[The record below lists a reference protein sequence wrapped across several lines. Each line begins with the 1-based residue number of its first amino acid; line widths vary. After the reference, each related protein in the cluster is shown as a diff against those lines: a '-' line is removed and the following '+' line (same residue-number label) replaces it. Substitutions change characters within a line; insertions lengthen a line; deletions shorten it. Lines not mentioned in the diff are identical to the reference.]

1 MFEIKEFFRVTK
13 EFLKLMPVLAVKPT
27 SNEDTVSM
35 ATVLEGTVAKYTDRS
50 MIIFEGRELTWGEF
64 NALTNQ
70 FAHALMARGVKRG
83 DCVSVMMENRIE
95 MLACTFALQ
104 KIGAISSLI
113 NFALS
118 GAQLAHCVNIS
129 DSCKC
134 LVGEE
139 IYASLDAVRPQLS
152 LNDEDILWVADQR
165 SNPVP
170 QNAEDIVSTLDQY
183 PNTNLA
189 DTNSILAG
197 STAMYIFTSGTTG
210 MPKAAKIPHR
220 RWMAA
225 AHAFG
230 LAGCQAKPGDRFYL
244 CLPLF
249 HGTGLMCGIG
259 SSFYTGASIFL
270 RRRFS
275 ASEFWSDV
283 QTYQTTNFIYVG
295 ELCRYLLAQPPR
307 PEELNNPL
315 TRVFG
320 NGLRPDIWDEFKQRF
335 GIERVCEFYGSSEGN
350 VSFFNALNK
359 DRTMGLTPATVMLVK
374 YDVDADEM
382 VRDKQGNLLQVA
394 KGETGLLLG
403 EIDDKF
409 KFDGYTND
417 DATES
422 KILRDVVKPGDAWFN
437 TGDLIREVDVGFAL
451 GKAHYQFVDR
461 VGDTFRWRSENV
473 STNEVGEI
481 LNGCDQIEMANVYGV
496 DVPATEGKAGMVS
509 VMLKPGQVFDV
520 DAFSIFVNANLT
532 HFSQPV
538 FVRVQPEA
546 ATTGTFKLLKGDLRK
561 QAFHI
566 DQVTDDLYVLPPRG
580 KQYQKLE
587 RDLYE
592 RIMDGS
598 AGY

>member
-461 VGDTFRWRSENV
+461 VGYTFRWRSENV

>member
-1 MFEIKEFFRVTK
+1 MLDIKEVFRVTK
-13 EFLKLMPVLAVKPT
+13 EFLKLVPVLSVKPT
-27 SNEDTVSM
+27 SNEDAVSM
-35 ATVLEGTVAKYTDRS
+35 ATVLEGTVAKYPDRS
-50 MIIFEGRELTWGEF
+50 MIIFEGRELTWSEF

-70 FAHALMARGVKRG
+70 FAHALVARGVERG
-83 DCVSVMMENRIE
+83 DCVSVIMENRIE

-113 NFALS
+113 NFALT
-118 GAQLAHCVNIS
+118 GAQLAHCVNVS
-129 DSCKC
+129 DSRKC

-139 IYASLDAVRPQLS
+139 VFASLDAVRPQLS
-152 LNDEDILWVADQR
+152 LKDEDILWVADQR
-165 SNPVP
+165 NTTAPE
-170 QNAEDIVSTLDQY
+170 NAEDIVSSLEQY
-183 PNTNLA
+183 PQTNLA

-220 RWMAA
+220 RWLAA

-230 LAGCQAKPGDRFYL
+230 LAGCQATVNDRFYL

-249 HGTGLMCGIG
+249 HGTGLICGIG
-259 SSFYTGASIFL
+259 SCFYTGASIFL

-283 QTYQTTNFIYVG
+283 KKCQATQFIYVG
-295 ELCRYLLAQPPR
+295 ELCRYLLAQPVR
-307 PEELNNPL
+307 PEELNNSL
-315 TRVFG
+315 THVFG

-359 DRTMGLTPATVMLVK
+359 NRTMGLTPATIMLVK

-382 VRDKQGNLLQVA
+382 VRDANGELLVVPV
-394 KGETGLLLG
+394 GEAGLLLG
-403 EIDDKF
+403 EIDERY

-417 DATES
+417 EATES

-437 TGDLIREVDVGFAL
+437 TGDLIREIDVGFAL
-451 GKAHYQFVDR
+451 GKKHYQFVDR

-481 LNGCDQIEMANVYGV
+481 LNGCDQVEMANVYGV
-496 DVPATEGKAGMVS
+496 DIPAVEGKAGMVS
-509 VMLKPGQVFDV
+509 LTLKSEQVFDAV
-520 DAFSIFVNANLT
+520 AFSDFVNANLT

-546 ATTGTFKLLKGDLRK
+546 TTTGTFKLQKGDLRK
-561 QAFHI
+561 QAFHL
-566 DQVTDDLYVLPPRG
+566 DQVTDELYVLPPRM
-580 KQYQKLE
+580 KQYQKLDRE
-587 RDLYE
+587 LYNK
-592 RIMDGS
+592 IIDGT

>member
-35 ATVLEGTVAKYTDRS
+35 ATVLEGTVAKYADRS

-139 IYASLDAVRPQLS
+139 IYASLDAVRPQLT
-152 LNDEDILWVADQR
+152 LKDEDILWVADQR
-165 SNPVP
+165 SNPAP

-183 PNTNLA
+183 PKTNLA
-189 DTNSILAG
+189 DTGSILAG

-230 LAGCQAKPGDRFYL
+230 LAGCQAKPSDRFYL

-283 QTYQTTNFIYVG
+283 QKYQTTNFIYVG
-295 ELCRYLLAQPPR
+295 ELCRYLLAQPAR

-359 DRTMGLTPATVMLVK
+359 DRTMGLTPSTIMLVK
-374 YDVDADEM
+374 YDVDTDEM
-382 VRDKQGNLLQVA
+382 VRDEQGNLIEVA
-394 KGETGLLLG
+394 KGEVGLLVG
-403 EIDDKF
+403 EIDEKF

-422 KILRDVVKPGDAWFN
+422 KILRDVVTPGDAWFN
-437 TGDLIREVDVGFAL
+437 TGDLIRQVDVGFAL

-481 LNGCDQIEMANVYGV
+481 LNGHDQIEMANVYGV

-509 VMLKPGQVFDV
+509 VILKPGQVFDV
-520 DAFSIFVNANLT
+520 DAFSTFVNANLT

-546 ATTGTFKLLKGDLRK
+546 TTTGTFKLLKGDLRK

-587 RDLYE
+587 RDLYNS
-592 RIMDGS
+592 IMDGS

>member
-35 ATVLEGTVAKYTDRS
+35 ATVLEGTVAKYADRS

-437 TGDLIREVDVGFAL
+437 TGDLIREVYVGFAL

>member
-230 LAGCQAKPGDRFYL
+230 LAGCQAKPSDRFYL

-295 ELCRYLLAQPPR
+295 ELCRYLLAQPAR

>member
-1 MFEIKEFFRVTK
+1 MFDFKEYFRVTK
-13 EFLKLMPVLAVKPT
+13 EFLKLVPVLAVKPP
-27 SNEDTVSM
+27 SNEDAVSM
-35 ATVLEGTVAKYTDRS
+35 ATVLEDTVAKYAGRS
-50 MIIFEGRELTWGEF
+50 MIIFEGRELTWGQF

-70 FAHALMARGVKRG
+70 IAHALIARGVQRG
-83 DCVSVMMENRIE
+83 DCVSLIMENRIE

-113 NFALS
+113 NYALT
-118 GAQLAHCVNIS
+118 GAQLAHCVTVS
-129 DSCKC
+129 GSSKC

-139 IYASLDAVRPQLS
+139 IYSNLDAVRGDLA
-152 LNDEDILWVADQR
+152 LGDKEILWVADQR

-170 QNAEDIVSTLDQY
+170 TNAEDIVAVLEQY
-183 PNTNLA
+183 PTTNLE
-189 DTNSILAG
+189 DTKTILAG

-220 RWMAA
+220 RWMSA

-230 LAGCQAKPGDRFYL
+230 LAGCQAKPSDRFYL

-249 HGTGLMCGIG
+249 HGTGLICGIG
-259 SSFYTGASIFL
+259 SAFYTGASIFL

-283 QTYQTTNFIYVG
+283 HKYKTTNFIYVG
-295 ELCRYLLAQPPR
+295 ELCRYLLAQPVSPF
-307 PEELNNPL
+307 EQNNSL

-359 DRTMGLTPATVMLVK
+359 NRTMGITPATVMLVK
-374 YDVDADEM
+374 YDIDADEM
-382 VRDKQGNLLQVA
+382 VRDANGKLIQVPV
-394 KGETGLLLG
+394 GEPGLLLG
-403 EIDDKF
+403 EIDDRF

-422 KILRDVVKPGDAWFN
+422 KVLRDVVKPGDAWFN
-437 TGDLIREVDVGFAL
+437 TGDLICEIDVGFAL
-451 GKAHYQFVDR
+451 GKPHYQFVDR

-481 LNGCDQIEMANVYGV
+481 LNGCGQVEMANVYGV
-496 DVPATEGKAGMVS
+496 DIPATEGKAGMVS
-509 VMLKPGQVFDV
+509 LLLKPGQEFDAE
-520 DAFSIFVNANLT
+520 AFSTFVNANLT

-561 QAFHI
+561 QAFHV
-566 DQVTDDLYVLPPRG
+566 DLVTDELYVMPPRAS
-580 KQYQKLE
+580 QYQKLE
-587 RDLYE
+587 RDLYDK
-592 RIMDGS
+592 IMDGS

>member
-35 ATVLEGTVAKYTDRS
+35 ATVLEGTVAKYADRS

-139 IYASLDAVRPQLS
+139 IYASLDAVRPQLT
-152 LNDEDILWVADQR
+152 LKDEDILWVADQR
-165 SNPVP
+165 SNPAP

-183 PNTNLA
+183 PKTNLA
-189 DTNSILAG
+189 DTGSILAG

-230 LAGCQAKPGDRFYL
+230 LAGCQAKPSDRFYL

>member
-35 ATVLEGTVAKYTDRS
+35 ATVLEGTVAKYADRS

-520 DAFSIFVNANLT
+520 DAFSSFVNANLT

>member
-35 ATVLEGTVAKYTDRS
+35 ATVLEGTVAKYADRS

-520 DAFSIFVNANLT
+520 DAFSSFVNANLT

-587 RDLYE
+587 RDLYNS
-592 RIMDGS
+592 IMDGS

>member
-35 ATVLEGTVAKYTDRS
+35 ATVLEGTVAKYADRS

-394 KGETGLLLG
+394 KGKTGLLLG

>member
-139 IYASLDAVRPQLS
+139 IYASLDAVRPQLT
-152 LNDEDILWVADQR
+152 LKDEDILWVADQR
-165 SNPVP
+165 SNPAP

-189 DTNSILAG
+189 DTGSILAG

-230 LAGCQAKPGDRFYL
+230 LAGCQAKPSDRFYL

-295 ELCRYLLAQPPR
+295 ELCRYLLAQPAR

-580 KQYQKLE
+580 NQYQKLE

>member
-152 LNDEDILWVADQR
+152 LNDEDILWLADQR

-520 DAFSIFVNANLT
+520 DAFSSFVNANLT

>member
-1 MFEIKEFFRVTK
+1 
-13 EFLKLMPVLAVKPT
+13 
-27 SNEDTVSM
+27 
-35 ATVLEGTVAKYTDRS
+35 
-50 MIIFEGRELTWGEF
+50 
-64 NALTNQ
+64 
-70 FAHALMARGVKRG
+70 
-83 DCVSVMMENRIE
+83 

>member
-1 MFEIKEFFRVTK
+1 MFDFKEYFRVTK
-13 EFLKLMPVLAVKPT
+13 EFLKLVPVLAVKPP
-27 SNEDTVSM
+27 SNEDAVSM
-35 ATVLEGTVAKYTDRS
+35 ATVLEDTVAKYAGRS
-50 MIIFEGRELTWGEF
+50 MIIFEGRELTWGQF

-70 FAHALMARGVKRG
+70 IAHALIARGVQRG
-83 DCVSVMMENRIE
+83 DCVSLIMENRIE

-113 NFALS
+113 NYALT
-118 GAQLAHCVNIS
+118 GAQLAHCVTVS
-129 DSCKC
+129 GSSKC

-139 IYASLDAVRPQLS
+139 IYSNLDAVRGDLA
-152 LNDEDILWVADQR
+152 LGDKEILWVADQR

-170 QNAEDIVSTLDQY
+170 TNAEDIVAVLEQY
-183 PNTNLA
+183 PTTNLE
-189 DTNSILAG
+189 DTKTILAG
-197 STAMYIFTSGTTG
+197 STAMYVFTSGTTG

-220 RWMAA
+220 RWMSA

-230 LAGCQAKPGDRFYL
+230 LAGCQAKPSDRFYL

-249 HGTGLMCGIG
+249 HGTGLICGIG
-259 SSFYTGASIFL
+259 SAFYTGASIFL

-283 QTYQTTNFIYVG
+283 HKYKTTNFIYVG
-295 ELCRYLLAQPPR
+295 ELCRYLLAQPVSPF
-307 PEELNNPL
+307 EQNNSL

-359 DRTMGLTPATVMLVK
+359 NRTMGITPATVMLVK
-374 YDVDADEM
+374 YDIDADEM
-382 VRDKQGNLLQVA
+382 VRDANGKLIQVPV
-394 KGETGLLLG
+394 GEPGLLLG
-403 EIDDKF
+403 EIDDRF

-422 KILRDVVKPGDAWFN
+422 KVLRDVVKPGDAWFN
-437 TGDLIREVDVGFAL
+437 TGDLICEIDVGFAL
-451 GKAHYQFVDR
+451 GKPHYQFVDR

-481 LNGCDQIEMANVYGV
+481 LNGCGQVEMANVYGV
-496 DVPATEGKAGMVS
+496 DIPATEGKAGMVS
-509 VMLKPGQVFDV
+509 LLLKPGQEFDAE
-520 DAFSIFVNANLT
+520 AFSTFVNANLT

-561 QAFHI
+561 QAFHV
-566 DQVTDDLYVLPPRG
+566 DLVTDELYVMPPRAS
-580 KQYQKLE
+580 QYQKLE
-587 RDLYE
+587 RDLYDK
-592 RIMDGS
+592 IMDGS

>member
-592 RIMDGS
+592 SIMDGS

>member
-35 ATVLEGTVAKYTDRS
+35 ATVLEGTVAKYADRS

-230 LAGCQAKPGDRFYL
+230 LAGCQAKPSDRFYL

>member
-139 IYASLDAVRPQLS
+139 IYASLDAVRPQLT
-152 LNDEDILWVADQR
+152 LKDEDILWVADQR
-165 SNPVP
+165 SNPAP

-189 DTNSILAG
+189 DTGSILAG

-230 LAGCQAKPGDRFYL
+230 LAGCQAKPSDRFYL

>member
-35 ATVLEGTVAKYTDRS
+35 ATVLEGTVAKYADRS

>member
-1 MFEIKEFFRVTK
+1 MFDFKEYFRVTK
-13 EFLKLMPVLAVKPT
+13 EFLKLVPVLAVKPP
-27 SNEDTVSM
+27 SNEDAVSM
-35 ATVLEGTVAKYTDRS
+35 ATVLEDTVAKYAGRS
-50 MIIFEGRELTWGEF
+50 MIIFEGRELTWGQF

-70 FAHALMARGVKRG
+70 IAHALIARGVQRG
-83 DCVSVMMENRIE
+83 DCVSLIMENRIE

-113 NFALS
+113 NYALT
-118 GAQLAHCVNIS
+118 GAQLAHCVTVS
-129 DSCKC
+129 GSSKC

-139 IYASLDAVRPQLS
+139 IYSNLDAVRGDLA
-152 LNDEDILWVADQR
+152 LGDKEILWVADQR

-170 QNAEDIVSTLDQY
+170 TNAEDIVAVLEQY
-183 PNTNLA
+183 PTTNLE
-189 DTNSILAG
+189 DTKTILAG
-197 STAMYIFTSGTTG
+197 STAMYVFTSGTTG

-220 RWMAA
+220 RWMSA

-230 LAGCQAKPGDRFYL
+230 LAGCQAKPSDRFYL

-249 HGTGLMCGIG
+249 HGTGLICGIG
-259 SSFYTGASIFL
+259 SAFYTGASIFL

-283 QTYQTTNFIYVG
+283 HKYKTTNFIYVG
-295 ELCRYLLAQPPR
+295 ELCRYLLAQPVSPF
-307 PEELNNPL
+307 EQNNSL

-359 DRTMGLTPATVMLVK
+359 NRTMDITPATVMLVK
-374 YDVDADEM
+374 YDIDADEM
-382 VRDKQGNLLQVA
+382 VRDANGKLIQVPV
-394 KGETGLLLG
+394 GEPGLLLG
-403 EIDDKF
+403 EIDDRF

-422 KILRDVVKPGDAWFN
+422 KVLRDVVKPGDAWFN
-437 TGDLIREVDVGFAL
+437 TGDLICEIDVGFAL
-451 GKAHYQFVDR
+451 GKPHYQFVDR

-481 LNGCDQIEMANVYGV
+481 LNGCGQVEMANVYGV
-496 DVPATEGKAGMVS
+496 DIPATEGKAGMVS
-509 VMLKPGQVFDV
+509 LLLKPGQEFDAE
-520 DAFSIFVNANLT
+520 AFSTFVNANLT

-561 QAFHI
+561 QAFHV
-566 DQVTDDLYVLPPRG
+566 DLVTDELYVMPPRAS
-580 KQYQKLE
+580 QYQKLE
-587 RDLYE
+587 RDLYDK
-592 RIMDGS
+592 IMDGS

>member
-35 ATVLEGTVAKYTDRS
+35 ATVLEGTVAKYADRS

-230 LAGCQAKPGDRFYL
+230 LAGCQAKPGDQFYL

-520 DAFSIFVNANLT
+520 DAFSSFVNANLT

-587 RDLYE
+587 RDLYNS
-592 RIMDGS
+592 IMDGS

>member
-1 MFEIKEFFRVTK
+1 MFDFKEYFRVTK
-13 EFLKLMPVLAVKPT
+13 EFLKLVPVLAVKPP
-27 SNEDTVSM
+27 SNEDAVSM
-35 ATVLEGTVAKYTDRS
+35 ATVLEDTVAKYAGRS
-50 MIIFEGRELTWGEF
+50 MIIFEGRELTWGQF

-70 FAHALMARGVKRG
+70 IAHALIARGVQRG
-83 DCVSVMMENRIE
+83 DCVSLIMENRIE

-113 NFALS
+113 NYALT
-118 GAQLAHCVNIS
+118 GAQLAHCVTVS
-129 DSCKC
+129 GSSKC

-139 IYASLDAVRPQLS
+139 IYSNLDAVRGDLA
-152 LNDEDILWVADQR
+152 LGDKEILWVADQR

-170 QNAEDIVSTLDQY
+170 TNAEDIVAVLEQY
-183 PNTNLA
+183 PTTNLE
-189 DTNSILAG
+189 DTKTILAG
-197 STAMYIFTSGTTG
+197 STAMYVFTSGTTG

-220 RWMAA
+220 RWMSA

-230 LAGCQAKPGDRFYL
+230 LAGCQAKPSDRFYL

-249 HGTGLMCGIG
+249 HGTGLICGIG
-259 SSFYTGASIFL
+259 SAFYTGASIFL

-283 QTYQTTNFIYVG
+283 HKYKTTNFIYVG
-295 ELCRYLLAQPPR
+295 ELCRYLLAQPVSPF
-307 PEELNNPL
+307 EQNNSL

-359 DRTMGLTPATVMLVK
+359 NRTMGITPATVMLVK
-374 YDVDADEM
+374 YDIDADEM
-382 VRDKQGNLLQVA
+382 VRDANGKLIQVPV
-394 KGETGLLLG
+394 GEPGLLLG
-403 EIDDKF
+403 EIDDRF

-422 KILRDVVKPGDAWFN
+422 KVLRDVVKPGDAWFN
-437 TGDLIREVDVGFAL
+437 TGDLICEIDVGFAL
-451 GKAHYQFVDR
+451 GKPHYQFVDR

-481 LNGCDQIEMANVYGV
+481 LNGCGQVEMANVYGV
-496 DVPATEGKAGMVS
+496 DIPATEGKAGMVS
-509 VMLKPGQVFDV
+509 LLLKPGQEFDAE
-520 DAFSIFVNANLT
+520 AFSTFVNANLT

-561 QAFHI
+561 QAFNV
-566 DQVTDDLYVLPPRG
+566 DLVTDELYVMPPRAS
-580 KQYQKLE
+580 QYQKLE
-587 RDLYE
+587 RDLYDK
-592 RIMDGS
+592 IMDGS

>member
-1 MFEIKEFFRVTK
+1 MFDFKEYFRVTK
-13 EFLKLMPVLAVKPT
+13 EFLKLVPILAVKPP
-27 SNEDTVSM
+27 SNEDAVSM
-35 ATVLEGTVAKYTDRS
+35 ATVLEDTVAKYAGRS
-50 MIIFEGRELTWGEF
+50 MIIFEGRELTWGQF

-70 FAHALMARGVKRG
+70 IAHALIARGVQRG
-83 DCVSVMMENRIE
+83 DCVSLIMENRIE

-113 NFALS
+113 NYALT
-118 GAQLAHCVNIS
+118 GAQLAHCVTVS
-129 DSCKC
+129 GSSKC

-139 IYASLDAVRPQLS
+139 IYSNLDAVRGDLA
-152 LNDEDILWVADQR
+152 LGDKDILWVADQR

-170 QNAEDIVSTLDQY
+170 TNAEDIVAVLEQY
-183 PNTNLA
+183 PTTNLE
-189 DTNSILAG
+189 DTKTILAG

-220 RWMAA
+220 RWMSA

-230 LAGCQAKPGDRFYL
+230 LAGCQAKPSDRFYL

-249 HGTGLMCGIG
+249 HGTGLICGIG
-259 SSFYTGASIFL
+259 SAFYTGASIFL

-283 QTYQTTNFIYVG
+283 HKYKTTNFIYVG
-295 ELCRYLLAQPPR
+295 ELCRYLLAQPVSPF
-307 PEELNNPL
+307 EQNNSL

-359 DRTMGLTPATVMLVK
+359 NRTMGITPATVMLVK
-374 YDVDADEM
+374 YDIDADEM
-382 VRDKQGNLLQVA
+382 VRDANGKLIQVPV
-394 KGETGLLLG
+394 GEPGLLLG
-403 EIDDKF
+403 EIDDRF

-422 KILRDVVKPGDAWFN
+422 KVLRDVVKPGDAWFN
-437 TGDLIREVDVGFAL
+437 TGDLISEIDVGFAL
-451 GKAHYQFVDR
+451 GKPHYQFVDR

-481 LNGCDQIEMANVYGV
+481 LNGCEQVEMANVYGV
-496 DVPATEGKAGMVS
+496 DIPATEGKAGMVS
-509 VMLKPGQVFDV
+509 LLLKPGQEFDAE
-520 DAFSIFVNANLT
+520 AFSTFVNANLT

-546 ATTGTFKLLKGDLRK
+546 ATTGTFKLLKGNLRK
-561 QAFHI
+561 QAFHV
-566 DQVTDDLYVLPPRG
+566 DLVTDELYVMPPRAS
-580 KQYQKLE
+580 QYQKLE
-587 RDLYE
+587 RDLYDK
-592 RIMDGS
+592 IMDGS

>member
-35 ATVLEGTVAKYTDRS
+35 ATVLEGTVAKYADRS

-437 TGDLIREVDVGFAL
+437 TGDLIREVYVGFAL

-520 DAFSIFVNANLT
+520 DAFSSFVNANLT

-592 RIMDGS
+592 SIMDGS

>member
-295 ELCRYLLAQPPR
+295 ELCRYLLAQPAR

>member
-35 ATVLEGTVAKYTDRS
+35 ATVLEGTVAKYADRS

-437 TGDLIREVDVGFAL
+437 TGDLIREVYVGFAL

-520 DAFSIFVNANLT
+520 DAFSSFVNANLT

>member
-1 MFEIKEFFRVTK
+1 MFDIKEFFRVTK
-13 EFLKLMPVLAVKPT
+13 EFLQLVPVLSVKTT
-27 SNEDTVSM
+27 SNEDAVSM
-35 ATVLEGTVAKYTDRS
+35 ASVLEGTVAKYADRN
-50 MIIFEGRELTWGEF
+50 MIIFEGKELTWGEF

-113 NFALS
+113 NYALT
-118 GAQLAHCVNIS
+118 GAQLAHCVTVS
-129 DSCKC
+129 GSSKC

-139 IYASLDAVRPQLS
+139 IYGNLDAVRSQLS
-152 LNDEDILWVADQR
+152 LGDEDILWVADQR
-165 SNPVP
+165 SDSVP
-170 QNAEDIVSTLDQY
+170 DNARDIVSTLEQY
-183 PNTNLA
+183 PDTNLE
-189 DTNSILAG
+189 DTNTILAG

-220 RWMAA
+220 RWLAA

-230 LAGCQAKPGDRFYL
+230 LAGCRAKPSDRFYL

-283 QTYQTTNFIYVG
+283 YKYKTTNFIYVG
-295 ELCRYLLAQPPR
+295 ELCRYLLAQPVSPF
-307 PEELNNPL
+307 EQNNTL

-350 VSFFNALNK
+350 VTFFNALNK
-359 DRTMGLTPATVMLVK
+359 DRTMGLTPANIMLVK
-374 YDVDADEM
+374 YDIDADEM
-382 VRDKQGNLLQVA
+382 VRDADGELIQVGV
-394 KGETGLLLG
+394 GETGLLLG
-403 EIDDKF
+403 EIDERY
-409 KFDGYTND
+409 KFDGYTNN

-437 TGDLIREVDVGFAL
+437 TGDLINEVDVGFAV
-451 GKAHYQFVDR
+451 GKKHYQFVDR

-481 LNGCDQIEMANVYGV
+481 LNGCEQIEMANVYGV
-496 DVPATEGKAGMVS
+496 DIPATEGKAGMVS
-509 VMLKPGQVFDV
+509 LTLKPGQQFDV
-520 DAFSIFVNANLT
+520 DAFSDFVNANLT

-546 ATTGTFKLLKGDLRK
+546 TTTGTFKLLKGDLRK
-561 QAFHI
+561 QAFNL
-566 DQVTDDLYVLPPRG
+566 DLVTDELYVMPPRV

-592 RIMDGS
+592 KIMDGT

>member
-35 ATVLEGTVAKYTDRS
+35 ATVLEGTVAKYADRS

-592 RIMDGS
+592 SIMDGS

>member
-35 ATVLEGTVAKYTDRS
+35 ATVLEGTVAKYADRS

-139 IYASLDAVRPQLS
+139 IYASLDAVRPQLT
-152 LNDEDILWVADQR
+152 LKDEDILWVADQR
-165 SNPVP
+165 SNPAP

-183 PNTNLA
+183 PKTNLA
-189 DTNSILAG
+189 DTGSILAG

-230 LAGCQAKPGDRFYL
+230 LAGCQAKPSDRFYL

-283 QTYQTTNFIYVG
+283 QKYQTTNFIYVG
-295 ELCRYLLAQPPR
+295 ELCRYLLAQPAR

-437 TGDLIREVDVGFAL
+437 TGDLIREVYVGFAL

-520 DAFSIFVNANLT
+520 DAFSSFVNANLT

>member
-139 IYASLDAVRPQLS
+139 IYASLDAVRPQLT
-152 LNDEDILWVADQR
+152 LKDEDILWVADQR
-165 SNPVP
+165 SNPAP

-183 PNTNLA
+183 PKTNLA
-189 DTNSILAG
+189 DTGSILAG

-230 LAGCQAKPGDRFYL
+230 LAGCQAKPSDRFYL

-295 ELCRYLLAQPPR
+295 ELCRYLLAQPAR

>member
-1 MFEIKEFFRVTK
+1 LI
-13 EFLKLMPVLAVKPT
+13 
-27 SNEDTVSM
+27 
-35 ATVLEGTVAKYTDRS
+35 
-50 MIIFEGRELTWGEF
+50 
-64 NALTNQ
+64 
-70 FAHALMARGVKRG
+70 ARGVQRG
-83 DCVSVMMENRIE
+83 DCVSLIMENRIE

-113 NFALS
+113 NYALT
-118 GAQLAHCVNIS
+118 GAQLAHCVTVS
-129 DSCKC
+129 GSSKC

-139 IYASLDAVRPQLS
+139 IYSNLDAVRGDLA
-152 LNDEDILWVADQR
+152 LGDKEILWVADQR

-170 QNAEDIVSTLDQY
+170 TNAEDIVAVLEQY
-183 PNTNLA
+183 PTTNLE
-189 DTNSILAG
+189 DTKTILAG
-197 STAMYIFTSGTTG
+197 STAMYVFTSGTTG

-220 RWMAA
+220 RWMSA

-230 LAGCQAKPGDRFYL
+230 LAGCQAKPSDRFYL

-249 HGTGLMCGIG
+249 HGTGLICGIG
-259 SSFYTGASIFL
+259 SAFYTGASIFL

-283 QTYQTTNFIYVG
+283 HKYKTTNFIYVG
-295 ELCRYLLAQPPR
+295 ELCRYLLAQPVSPF
-307 PEELNNPL
+307 EQNNSL

-359 DRTMGLTPATVMLVK
+359 NRTMGITPATVMLVK
-374 YDVDADEM
+374 YDIDADEM
-382 VRDKQGNLLQVA
+382 VRDANGKLIQVPV
-394 KGETGLLLG
+394 GEPGLLLG
-403 EIDDKF
+403 EIDDRF

-422 KILRDVVKPGDAWFN
+422 KVLRDVVKPGDAWFN
-437 TGDLIREVDVGFAL
+437 TGDLICEIDVGFAL
-451 GKAHYQFVDR
+451 GKPHYQFVDR

-481 LNGCDQIEMANVYGV
+481 LNGCGQVEMANVYGV
-496 DVPATEGKAGMVS
+496 DIPATEGKAGMVS
-509 VMLKPGQVFDV
+509 LLLKPGQEFDAE
-520 DAFSIFVNANLT
+520 AFSTFVNANLT

-561 QAFHI
+561 QAFHV
-566 DQVTDDLYVLPPRG
+566 DLVTDELYVMPPRAS
-580 KQYQKLE
+580 QYQKLE
-587 RDLYE
+587 RDLYDK
-592 RIMDGS
+592 IMDGS